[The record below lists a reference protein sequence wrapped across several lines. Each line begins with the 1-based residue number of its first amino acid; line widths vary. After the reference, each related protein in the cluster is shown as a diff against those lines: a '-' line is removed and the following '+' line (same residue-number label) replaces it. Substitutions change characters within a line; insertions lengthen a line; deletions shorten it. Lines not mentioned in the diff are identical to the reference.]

1 MYMHY
6 ISLLPLDFNFMFVSF
21 GSFPRSLCGSCGL
34 QERAQSL
41 KLQRLL
47 IFFTEAR
54 STVIEVQTIKKM

>member
-6 ISLLPLDFNFMFVSF
+6 ISLLRVDFNFMSVSF
-21 GSFPRSLCGSCGL
+21 GSFPGSLCGSCGL

-47 IFFTEAR
+47 IFFTEAQ
-54 STVIEVQTIKKM
+54 STVIEAQTIRKK